1 MTMNDYDDLFEPQPQ
16 VEESEERPYDKDAWV
31 EKKQAER
38 QEVYELA
45 DKTTMEVG
53 ADGDKYKSFLD
64 VKSRLIH
71 YSATNALL
79 VLAQRPLATQLRDFN
94 SWKKEGVSIKRGDNH
109 IKILE
114 AGKNYERDDGRIGTG
129 WNVKHVFDVSQTT
142 SKTKLPPAPVLDD
155 RQLLKALIH
164 KAPVPIQGVDELPNN
179 MGALYDHDHK
189 TIFVRRGMEAHDIF
203 RSLSKELVHAELA
216 ISRPDYNRQAA
227 GFAAYSVSYVVCKRY
242 GVDVSAYDFSR
253 LPDSFREAD
262 PQSIRKQ
269 LSEISETAKEITG
282 RMNRAL
288 EQTKTPRGK
297 EQER

>member
-1 MTMNDYDDLFEPQPQ
+1 
-16 VEESEERPYDKDAWV
+16 
-31 EKKQAER
+31 
-38 QEVYELA
+38 
-45 DKTTMEVG
+45 MEVS

-79 VLAQRPLATQLRDFN
+79 VMAQRPLATQLRDFN
-94 SWKKEGVSIKRGDNH
+94 GWRKEGVSIKRGENH

-114 AGKNYERDDGRIGTG
+114 AGNNYERDDGSIGTG
-129 WNVKHVFDVSQTT
+129 WNVKHVFDISQTT
-142 SKTKLPPAPVLDD
+142 SKAKTPPAQVTDD

-179 MGALYDHDHK
+179 MGALYDHDKK
-189 TIFVRRGMEAHDIF
+189 TIFVRRGMDAHDIF
-203 RSLSKELVHAELA
+203 RSLSKELAHAELA
-216 ISRPDYNRQAA
+216 ISRPDYTRQDA
-227 GFAAYSVSYVVCKRY
+227 GFAAYSVSYVICKRY
-242 GVDVSAYDFSR
+242 GVDVSNYDFSR

-262 PQSIRKQ
+262 PQSIRSQ
-269 LSEISETAKEITG
+269 LSEIGETAKEITG

-288 EQTKTPRGK
+288 EQSKTPRGK

>member
-1 MTMNDYDDLFEPQPQ
+1 MNNFDDLFEAQAEDAP
-16 VEESEERPYDKDAWV
+16 EERPFDKDSWM

-38 QEVYELA
+38 QTVYELA
-45 DKTTMEVG
+45 DKTTLEVS

-79 VLAQRPLATQLRDFN
+79 VMAQRPLATQLRDFN
-94 SWKKEGVSIKRGDNH
+94 GWRKEGVSIKRGENH

-114 AGKNYERDDGRIGTG
+114 AGNNYERDDGSIGTG
-129 WNVKHVFDVSQTT
+129 WNVKHVFDISQTT
-142 SKTKLPPAPVLDD
+142 SKAKTPPAQVPDD

-179 MGALYDHDHK
+179 MGALYDHDQK
-189 TIFVRRGMEAHDIF
+189 TIFVRRGMDAHDIF
-203 RSLSKELVHAELA
+203 RSLSKELAHAELA
-216 ISRPDYNRQAA
+216 ISRPDYTRQDA

-242 GVDVSAYDFSR
+242 GVDVSNYDFSR

-262 PQSIRKQ
+262 PQSIRSQ
-269 LSEISETAKEITG
+269 LSEIGETAKEITG

-288 EQTKTPRGK
+288 EQSKTPRGK

>member
-1 MTMNDYDDLFEPQPQ
+1 MSNFDDLFEPQPQ
-16 VEESEERPYDKDAWV
+16 PEQEDRHFDKDAWA

-45 DKTTMEVG
+45 DRTTEEVS
-53 ADGDKYKSFLD
+53 ADGDKYRNFLD

-79 VLAQRPLATQLRDFN
+79 VLAQKPLATQLKDFN
-94 SWKKEGVSIKRGDNH
+94 AWKKDGVSIRRGENH

-114 AGKNYERDDGRIGTG
+114 AGDSYERGDGSIGTS

-142 SKTKLPPAPVLDD
+142 SKIKAPASVNTDD
-155 RQLLKALIH
+155 RQLLKALIS
-164 KAPVPIQGVDELPNN
+164 KSPVPIQGVDELPRG
-179 MGALYDHDHK
+179 MGAYYDNEQK
-189 TIFVRRGMEAHDIF
+189 IIFVRRGMEAYDIF
-203 RSLSKELVHAELA
+203 RSLSKELAHAELA
-216 ISRPDYNRQAA
+216 LSSPAYSRESA

-242 GVDVSAYDFSR
+242 GVDVSAYDFSA
-253 LPDSFREAD
+253 LPDSIRNAD
-262 PQSIRKQ
+262 PQTVRAA
-269 LSEISETAKEITG
+269 LNEISEAAKDITG

-288 EQTKTPRGK
+288 EQVKAPRGK